1 MRRTPIMSA
10 AVVVAA
16 GALAAGCASDDDVAS
31 GRAELRF
38 SVTNGVRANPTLVDA
53 LQGAIYGDLFLAEDV
68 NLTGPI
74 DGARQ
79 FGYVELPAVDLRT
92 AGAESAPWTSAP
104 LAAGTYV
111 FLGFF
116 DLDGNGAAG
125 DPDPGDPVTLPVT
138 NKFTIVGGDIVQL
151 SAQFDLV
158 LN

>member
-1 MRRTPIMSA
+1 MRTTSMILA
-10 AVVVAA
+10 AVIGLGGGACAGDDGAAA
-16 GALAAGCASDDDVAS
+16 GT
-31 GRAELRF
+31 AELRF
-38 SVTNGVRANPTLVDA
+38 GVTNGVRANPTLVDP
-53 LQGAIYGDLFLAEDV
+53 LLGAIYGDLFLREDV

-74 DGARQ
+74 EGARH
-79 FGYVELPAVDLRT
+79 FGSVELTAVDLR
-92 AGAESAPWTSAP
+92 AMAAESAPWTSPP

-125 DPDPGDPVTLPVT
+125 EPDPGDPVTLPVT
-138 NKFTIVGGDIVQL
+138 NALTIVADQVVML